1 MRIFGF
7 EITKIPKPS
16 GRDLLWNRSAYYE
29 NGRQIDAMTAE
40 ELRTEL
46 IWVLEGIQQGQ
57 GILTLFI
64 SEGDAYKRIRS
75 ATRF

>member
-16 GRDLLWNRSAYYE
+16 GRDLLWNRSTYHE
-29 NGRQIDAMTAE
+29 NGRQIDAMTPE

-46 IWVLEGIQQGQ
+46 KWVLEGIHDGQ
-57 GILTLFI
+57 GLLTLYI
-64 SEGDAYKRIRS
+64 AEGDVYKRIRS
-75 ATRF
+75 ANRY

>member
-16 GRDLLWNRSAYYE
+16 GRDLLWNRSIYYE

-46 IWVLEGIQQGQ
+46 KWVLEGIQQGQ
-57 GILTLFI
+57 GTLTLYI
-64 SEGDAYKRIRS
+64 SEGDVYKRIRS
-75 ATRF
+75 ATRY